1 MKKLHIIFAILILTL
16 LCGGCGGDDVL
27 QSSGESIEE
36 AAPIERKVTITCAG
50 DCTLGTDAAFG
61 GITLPVE
68 VENRGYDYSYFLR
81 NVQPYFGTDDL
92 TIVNFEGT
100 LTDRGQ
106 REDKTFAFRGK
117 PEYTR
122 ILTEGSVEAVTLA
135 NNHTRDYG
143 EVSMEDTRKYLD
155 EAGVVWFENLNT
167 RVIEVND
174 IKVGLVGLYALNGS
188 AEGNLPKAMAQVEA
202 EGAEIIIVQVHW
214 GIEGENYPNGD
225 QISLAHAAIDAGADL
240 VIGHHPHVLQGLERY
255 KGKMIAYS
263 LGNFCF
269 GGNQNP
275 RDKDTMIY
283 QQTFTISEDG
293 GIDSSDYMVIP
304 CSISSTS
311 SRNNYQPTPC
321 EGSEQERVSQKIQKF
336 SNELGD
342 LKVRFEGEEATDAVE
357 EVYEEENDV
366 KSMVL

>member
-1 MKKLHIIFAILILTL
+1 MKKLHIIFVVLILTL
-16 LCGGCGGDDVL
+16 LCGGCGNDNAL
-27 QSSGESIEE
+27 QSSGESIEKVT
-36 AAPIERKVTITCAG
+36 PIERRITITCAG

-68 VENRGYDYSYFLR
+68 AENRGNDYSYFLR
-81 NVQPYFGTDDL
+81 NVQPYFGADDL

-106 REDKTFAFRGK
+106 REDKTFAFRGS

-143 EVSMEDTRKYLD
+143 EISMEDTRKYLD

-188 AEGNLPKAMAQVEA
+188 AEGNLPRAMAQVEA
-202 EGAEIIIVQVHW
+202 DGAEIIIVQVHW
-214 GIEGENYPNGD
+214 GIEGENYPSGD

-293 GIDSSDYMVIP
+293 SIDSTDYMVIP

-321 EGSEQERVSQKIQKF
+321 EGSEKERVSAKIQKF
-336 SNELGD
+336 SDGIGD
-342 LKVRFEGEEATDAVE
+342 IDVRFEGEEISPAETMT
-357 EVYEEENDV
+357 EEETDSG
-366 KSMVL
+366 SMLL